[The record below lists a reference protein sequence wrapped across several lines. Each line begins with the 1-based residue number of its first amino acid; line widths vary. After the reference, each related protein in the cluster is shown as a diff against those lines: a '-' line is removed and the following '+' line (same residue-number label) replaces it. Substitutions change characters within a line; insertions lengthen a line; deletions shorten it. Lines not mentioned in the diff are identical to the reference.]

1 MENRNTKNTVIN
13 REQEYRE
20 NKNKERKGIQGE
32 PRIHREQEYREYS
45 NIGRTGKHGEQE

>member
-1 MENRNTKNTVIN
+1 MN

-32 PRIHREQEYREYS
+32 QEYTEKRNTE
-45 NIGRTGKHGEQE
+45 NTVI